1 MSGAEH
7 GPPGGG
13 PPEGPDRPEGPL
25 GPTEREP
32 ETAPR
37 PTSSEAPP
45 RGGLVQVWPGIAGA
59 AVAAAAVTWLLDL
72 SLIAA
77 AALAVA
83 VAASY
88 LASVLAPRALPPA
101 FAAAVRDGEPP
112 LIRGAVLVL
121 SPVLG
126 VAVGLAVAAVADLWL
141 IEPVSYALGGL
152 AGGAAAP
159 LVHRGLS
166 RDLAL
171 AASAVGTA
179 VVLAVLATAAVLV
192 ATGVDP
198 LFAFA
203 EMLGH
208 GTRPDSLVNI
218 VNNAST
224 LYLSAV
230 AVAIGFRMRL
240 FNIGVDGQYRLAALA
255 AAAVGGAVALPPVLH
270 QAVIIATAVAVGG
283 LWAGLAGFLK
293 VARGVSEVISTI
305 MLNAIATGITA
316 YLLSTDRLAVE
327 IGVNNIGTS
336 PIPASG
342 WVPSVPMDFMGSR
355 VDMFGLVLLAAAV
368 GAGYWWMLERTRFGF
383 DLRATGQSPTAAQAS
398 GVDVKRMVLLAMV
411 ISGMVAGLVGMPQL
425 LGDSHYYALD
435 FPAGLGFIGIAIA
448 LLGRNHPV
456 GIALAAL
463 FWGFLDQASLVLDFR
478 GIPKEMAVV
487 TQATVVLTVVVVY
500 EVVHRWGRRYE
511 QQQVGRELGRAEV
524 AA

>member
-1 MSGAEH
+1 MNGSEH
-7 GPPGGG
+7 EPPGGG
-13 PPEGPDRPEGPL
+13 GG
-25 GPTEREP
+25 
-32 ETAPR
+32 TAVGGSD
-37 PTSSEAPP
+37 TAGPP

-72 SLIAA
+72 FLIAA

-101 FAAAVRDGEPP
+101 FAAAARDDEPP

-121 SPVLG
+121 SPLLG

-152 AGGAAAP
+152 VGGAAAP
-159 LVHRGLS
+159 LVHRGLT

-171 AASAVGTA
+171 AMAAVGTA

-198 LFAFA
+198 MFAFS
-203 EMLGH
+203 EMLAH
-208 GTRPDSLVNI
+208 GTKPDSLVNI

-283 LWAGLAGFLK
+283 LWAGIAGFLK

-327 IGVNNIGTS
+327 IGVNNVGTS
-336 PIPASG
+336 PIPESG
-342 WVPSVPMDFMGSR
+342 WVPSVPMGFMGSR

-383 DLRATGQSPTAAQAS
+383 DLRATGQSATAAQAS

-411 ISGMVAGLVGMPQL
+411 ISGMVAGLVGMPQ
-425 LGDSHYYALD
+425 HYYALD

-511 QQQVGRELGRAEV
+511 QQQVGKELGRAEV